1 MYTETRNTRPHKS
14 KGDNIMKHFS
24 MANQKAMALDITY
37 PFGRRFAKAEYW
49 EAVKEDAMFEAAQ
62 AEAEAYEDY
71 MRGL

>member
-1 MYTETRNTRPHKS
+1 MYTETRNTHTQER

-37 PFGRRFAKAEYW
+37 SFGRRFAKAAYW

-71 MRGL
+71 MTGL

>member
-1 MYTETRNTRPHKS
+1 MYTETRKTPHNS

-49 EAVKEDAMFEAAQ
+49 EAAKEDAMFEAAQ

-71 MRGL
+71 MMGL

>member
-1 MYTETRNTRPHKS
+1 
-14 KGDNIMKHFS
+14 MKHFS

-37 PFGRRFAKAEYW
+37 PLGRRFAKAAYW

-71 MRGL
+71 MMGL

>member
-1 MYTETRNTRPHKS
+1 
-14 KGDNIMKHFS
+14 MKHFS

-49 EAVKEDAMFEAAQ
+49 EAAKEDAMFEAAQ

-71 MRGL
+71 MMGL